1 MDQDLLMKDTDTG
14 YGTLV
19 IRVGDSGH
27 FGADPDPDLDPWIP
41 PD

>member
-1 MDQDLLMKDTDTG
+1 MMDTGTG

-19 IRVGDSGH
+19 ISVGDSGH
-27 FGADPDPDLDPWIP
+27 FGADPDLDPWIP